1 MNTEDIIKWAKET
14 ISIES
19 AALVSAGAKLNG
31 DFTESVKTILAA
43 KGKVV
48 MTGLGKSGHVA
59 KKIAATFASTGTP
72 SFFIHPSEALHG
84 DLGMIGVHDVI
95 IAIAYGGETY
105 ETLRVAK
112 YGKNINIPVI
122 CITGKINSTLAEISD
137 FCIDGSIS
145 KEACPNNLA
154 PTASTTLAMALGD
167 ALAVSLMRSREF
179 SSSDFA
185 QFHPDGSLGRRLSKV
200 SDYMKKDVLSLSP
213 EDSFTRALEV
223 MTAKNY
229 GISAVL
235 NDRKELIGAMT
246 DGDVRRALL
255 KKDSSV
261 FSQYVGEL
269 MTENPKSISSNTL
282 AIEAVGIMDEYKITS
297 LFVIDSESGDLVGLL
312 RMHDLI
318 SAKVV

>member
-1 MNTEDIIKWAKET
+1 M
-14 ISIES
+14 
-19 AALVSAGAKLNG
+19 
-31 DFTESVKTILAA
+31 
-43 KGKVV
+43 
-48 MTGLGKSGHVA
+48 
-59 KKIAATFASTGTP
+59 
-72 SFFIHPSEALHG
+72 
-84 DLGMIGVHDVI
+84 
-95 IAIAYGGETY
+95 
-105 ETLRVAK
+105 
-112 YGKNINIPVI
+112 
-122 CITGKINSTLAEISD
+122 GKILTSQLYVLLVKLILLWLKYPIFVSMGLLD
-137 FCIDGSIS
+137 

-235 NDRKELIGAMT
+235 NDRKDLIGAMT

-255 KKDSSV
+255 KKIV
-261 FSQYVGEL
+261 PFFL
-269 MTENPKSISSNTL
+269 NM
-282 AIEAVGIMDEYKITS
+282 
-297 LFVIDSESGDLVGLL
+297 
-312 RMHDLI
+312 
-318 SAKVV
+318 

>member
-1 MNTEDIIKWAKET
+1 MNTKNIILWAKET
-14 ISIES
+14 LSIE
-19 AALVSAGAKLNG
+19 AQALISAGERLNG
-31 DFTESVKTILAA
+31 DFTKAVNTILNA

-84 DLGMIGVHDVI
+84 DLGMIGSEDVI

-105 ETLRVAK
+105 ETIRVAK
-112 YGKNINIPVI
+112 FGKKIGIPVI
-122 CITGKINSTLAEISD
+122 SITGKLNSSLAEISD
-137 FCIDGSIS
+137 FCLDGSIN

-179 SSSDFA
+179 SSTDFA
-185 QFHPDGSLGRRLSKV
+185 QFHPDGSLGRRLSTV
-200 SDYMKKDVLSLSP
+200 SNYMKKDILSLNLD
-213 EDSFTRALEV
+213 DSFTRALEV

-235 NDRKELIGAMT
+235 DEKNHLVGAMT
-246 DGDVRRALL
+246 DGDIRRALI
-255 KKDSSV
+255 KKDSGV
-261 FSQYVGEL
+261 FSQNVKQL
-269 MTENPKSISSNTL
+269 MTSNPKSIPSNTL
-282 AIEAVGIMDEYKITS
+282 AIEAVSIMEEFRITS
-297 LFVIDSESGDLVGLL
+297 LFVTDENSGDLMGIL

>member
-1 MNTEDIIKWAKET
+1 
-14 ISIES
+14 
-19 AALVSAGAKLNG
+19 
-31 DFTESVKTILAA
+31 
-43 KGKVV
+43 
-48 MTGLGKSGHVA
+48 
-59 KKIAATFASTGTP
+59 
-72 SFFIHPSEALHG
+72 
-84 DLGMIGVHDVI
+84 MIGVHDVI